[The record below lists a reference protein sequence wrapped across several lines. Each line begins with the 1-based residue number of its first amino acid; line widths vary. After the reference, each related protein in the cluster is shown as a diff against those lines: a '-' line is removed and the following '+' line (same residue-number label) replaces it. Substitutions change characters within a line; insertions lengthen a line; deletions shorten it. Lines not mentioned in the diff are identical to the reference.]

1 MSHTFIKYKVYIGW
15 IDISVYFRFCMGKEE
30 VASDGGSSV
39 VQYGIED
46 RPPLGEAL
54 PLGIQ
59 HVLAMFLGNVAPPL
73 ILAGAVGSVTGQT
86 TFLVQMALIVAGV
99 GTIIQAFPIG
109 PVGARLPIVMGTS
122 FAFLG
127 PLIGIGNQ
135 FGIAAVFGAALV
147 AAPVEIGMA
156 FSLDRFRSYFPPLVT
171 GIVVMLIGLT
181 LIPTGMNYAA
191 GASAGPSVESYGSLL
206 NLGLAGLVLVVT
218 VALNQFFSGFVRV
231 ISVFAGIA
239 VGYVAALAVGVVDFS
254 AVANAGWFT
263 VPVPLK
269 YGLTFEPSAIL
280 TVAFLYIITGV
291 ETIGDIS
298 GTVSAVGR
306 DADEK
311 EFRGGLMADGVMSI
325 FGAIFNAMPN
335 TSYSQNVG
343 LVNFTGVASRY
354 VAGIGGVVL
363 LALGFVPKVGA
374 VVSAMPDAVL
384 GGGALI
390 LFAMIF
396 SSGARIINQNVT
408 LNQRNSTI
416 LALSMA
422 LGLGV
427 AFRPEVLQQF
437 PTEIQTLFGS
447 ALVTGGIAALVLN
460 IILPG
465 GSVGV
470 GETEYS
476 PGLRPDDEAPDAVA
490 DD

>member
-1 MSHTFIKYKVYIGW
+1 MAGSETN
-15 IDISVYFRFCMGKEE
+15 E
-30 VASDGGSSV
+30 GSSV
-39 VQYGIED
+39 VLYDIED
-46 RPPLGEAL
+46 RPPLGEAI

-73 ILAGAVGSVTGQT
+73 ILAGAVGSVTGET

-99 GTIIQAFPIG
+99 ATLIQAFPIG
-109 PVGARLPIVMGTS
+109 PVGAKLPIVMGTS

-127 PLIGIGNQ
+127 PLIAVGNQ
-135 FGIAAVFGAALV
+135 YGLAAVFGAALI
-147 AAPVEIGMA
+147 AAPVEMVMGV
-156 FSLDRFRSYFPPLVT
+156 SLDRFREYFPPLVT

-191 GASAGPSVESYGSLL
+191 GASAGPSAPGYGSFT

-218 VALNQFFSGFVRV
+218 VVLNQFFEGFLRV
-231 ISVFAGIA
+231 ISVFVGII
-239 VGYVAALAVGVVDFS
+239 VGYVTALALGVVDLS
-254 AVANAGWFT
+254 AVSSAGWVT

-269 YGLTFEPSAIL
+269 YGIAFEPSAIV
-280 TVAFLYIITGV
+280 TVAFLYVITGM

-298 GTVSAVGR
+298 GTVSATGR
-306 DADEK
+306 DATQK
-311 EFRGGLMADGVMSI
+311 EMRGGLLADGVMSA
-325 FGAIFNAMPN
+325 FGAIFNALPN
-335 TSYSQNVG
+335 TSFSQNVG

-354 VAGIGGVVL
+354 VVGIGGVVL
-363 LALGFVPKVGA
+363 LVLGFVPKVGA

-396 SSGARIINQNVT
+396 SSGARIITQNVT
-408 LNQRNSTI
+408 LDHRNSTI

-427 AFRPEVLQQF
+427 AFRPEILQQF

-447 ALVTGGIAALVLN
+447 ALVTGGFTALVLN
-460 IILPG
+460 VVIPG
-465 GSVGV
+465 GGV
-470 GETEYS
+470 GSGPTEHTTGLAPETPTNMEEDIPDPAPS
-476 PGLRPDDEAPDAVA
+476 PDDD
-490 DD
+490 

>member
-1 MSHTFIKYKVYIGW
+1 MATPESSA
-15 IDISVYFRFCMGKEE
+15 DS
-30 VASDGGSSV
+30 GGSV
-39 VQYGIED
+39 VLYGIED
-46 RPPLGEAL
+46 RPPLGEAV

-109 PVGARLPIVMGTS
+109 PVGARLPVVMGTS

-147 AAPVEIGMA
+147 AAPVEMGMA
-156 FSLDRFRSYFPPLVT
+156 FSLDRFRNYFPPLVT

-191 GASAGPSVESYGSLL
+191 GASAGPSADGFGSFT
-206 NLGLAGLVLVVT
+206 NLGLAGLVLIVT
-218 VALNQFFSGFVRV
+218 VGLNQFFSGFLRIV
-231 ISVFAGIA
+231 SVFVGIV
-239 VGYVAALAVGVVDFS
+239 VGYVAALALGVVDLS
-254 AVANAGWFT
+254 TVATAGWIT

-269 YGLTFEPSAIL
+269 YGLAFEPSAIV
-280 TVAFLYIITGV
+280 TVAFLYIITGI

-298 GTVSAVGR
+298 GTVSATGR
-306 DADEK
+306 DATET
-311 EFRGGLMADGVMSI
+311 EFRGGLLADGLISA

-354 VAGIGGVVL
+354 VAGIGGVFL
-363 LALGFVPKVGA
+363 LVLGFVPKVGA

-384 GGGALI
+384 GGGALV

-408 LNQRNSTI
+408 LDQRNSTI

-437 PTEIQTLFGS
+437 PSEVQTLFGS

-465 GSVGV
+465 GCVGV
-470 GETEYS
+470 GETEYTT
-476 PGLRPDDEAPDAVA
+476 GLTPDDDGPTVPSA

>member
-1 MSHTFIKYKVYIGW
+1 MSGSDSTQ
-15 IDISVYFRFCMGKEE
+15 
-30 VASDGGSSV
+30 SDGRSV
-39 VQYGIED
+39 ILYDIED
-46 RPPLGEAL
+46 RPPLSEAI

-73 ILAGAVGSVTGQT
+73 ILAGAIGTVTGET

-99 GTIIQAFPIG
+99 STIVQAFPIG

-135 FGIAAVFGAALV
+135 FGIAAVFGASLV
-147 AAPVEIGMA
+147 AAPVEILMG
-156 FSLDRFRSYFPPLVT
+156 FSLERFREYFPPLVT

-181 LIPTGMNYAA
+181 LIPTGMDYAA
-191 GASAGPSVESYGSLL
+191 GASAGPGAEGYGSLT

-218 VALNQFFSGFVRV
+218 VVLNQFFDGFVRV
-231 ISVFAGIA
+231 ISVFAGILAGYLAA
-239 VGYVAALAVGVVDFS
+239 VALGVVDFS
-254 AVANAGWFT
+254 AVSSAGWVT

-269 YGLTFEPSAIL
+269 YGLAFEPSAIL
-280 TVAFLYIITGV
+280 TVAFLYIITGM

-298 GTVSAVGR
+298 GTVSATGR
-306 DADEK
+306 DASEK
-311 EFRGGLMADGVMSI
+311 ELKGGLVADGVMSV
-325 FGAIFNAMPN
+325 FGAVFNAMPN

-343 LVNFTGVASRY
+343 LVNFTGVASRF
-354 VAGIGGVVL
+354 VVGIGGVVL

-374 VVSAMPDAVL
+374 VVSSMPDAVL
-384 GGGALI
+384 GGGALV

-396 SSGARIINQNVT
+396 SSGARIINENVT
-408 LNQRNSTI
+408 LDQRNSTI

-427 AFRPEVLQQF
+427 AFRPEILAEF
-437 PTEIQTLFGS
+437 PSEVQTLFGS
-447 ALVTGGIAALVLN
+447 ALVTGGMAAVLLN
-460 IILPG
+460 IVFPG
-465 GSVGV
+465 GGV
-470 GETEYS
+470 GTGPTEYTA
-476 PGLRPDDEAPDAVA
+476 GLAPETPDVPEPTATASQE